1 MADKKSVTFGSQTS
15 EAIGASTS
23 KSYEEDVEEVR
34 VVLIQFVETLLTV
47 PPSVLT
53 PSLDALVAMVA
64 AACADP
70 APDVK
75 RGGCTCAIGLAT
87 RCGDGLKEEHWDQL
101 MAGVAFGQNAAI
113 LHQHAKVREAAIAAV
128 GKIMPLAPSKMWDEA
143 LPKLKRVHLDR
154 HGKVR
159 LAVLRVLLDWVLQGA
174 AATHTAQLL
183 VQLLMGESDEVPEV
197 SEFAEGAIAS
207 AASGRCPEAAG
218 PLEAVEELLGAH
230 LAQIVPEVVE
240 DVVEWRSSTRLKAAR
255 TLVVVVKYGAE
266 ACEGHLDAFLPALF
280 KGCRDDDDEVAKV
293 IFEACEAPGGA
304 SLPHHGPKP

>member
-159 LAVLRVLLDWVLQGA
+159 LAVLRV
-174 AATHTAQLL
+174 H
-183 VQLLMGESDEVPEV
+183 
-197 SEFAEGAIAS
+197 
-207 AASGRCPEAAG
+207 
-218 PLEAVEELLGAH
+218 
-230 LAQIVPEVVE
+230 
-240 DVVEWRSSTRLKAAR
+240 
-255 TLVVVVKYGAE
+255 
-266 ACEGHLDAFLPALF
+266 
-280 KGCRDDDDEVAKV
+280 
-293 IFEACEAPGGA
+293 
-304 SLPHHGPKP
+304 